1 MSKYTHKELTTP
13 PKKKYHVWNVRHLNK
28 HDQEIDE
35 QQFILNAK
43 STPLDIMNLIND
55 DVLCNFTGCKKIKH
69 HISKI
74 VLHYENEL
82 DLFYATRT
90 TLKAIYKNHVSTE
103 NFTPYQKDKKIAC
116 VICKTQ
122 INKRSYPRYDQPR
135 SIKYEMF
142 RAKIRDKT
150 IITNDRCCFACYY
163 QYVFSSRIAR
173 IRELQAPEKII
184 INHNLDMII
193 NEFELNPDNFD
204 DDKLIKLI
212 FKLIDMI
219 GSDIEK
225 KQYPLKIIDDL
236 YSIAGYVNKYL
247 TQDIKNKG

>member
-1 MSKYTHKELTTP
+1 MSKYTHEELTTP
-13 PKKKYHVWNVRHLNK
+13 PKKKYHVWDVKHFNK

-55 DVLCNFTGCKKIKH
+55 NVICNFTGCKKIKH

-90 TLKAIYKNHVSTE
+90 TLKTIYKNYVSTE
-103 NFTPYQKDKKIAC
+103 NYTPYQKDKKIDC

-122 INKRSYPRYDQPR
+122 INKRSYPRHDQPR
-135 SIKYEMF
+135 NIKYEGS
-142 RAKIRDKT
+142 T
-150 IITNDRCCFACYY
+150 IIVNDRCCFACFY
-163 QYVFSSRIAR
+163 QYVFSHRIAR

-193 NEFELNPDNFD
+193 NEFDLNPDNFN
-204 DDKLIKLI
+204 DDKLILLI

-225 KQYPLKIIDDL
+225 KQYSLKIIDDL
-236 YSIAGYVNKYL
+236 YSIAGYANKYL
-247 TQDIKNKG
+247 IQDIKNKG